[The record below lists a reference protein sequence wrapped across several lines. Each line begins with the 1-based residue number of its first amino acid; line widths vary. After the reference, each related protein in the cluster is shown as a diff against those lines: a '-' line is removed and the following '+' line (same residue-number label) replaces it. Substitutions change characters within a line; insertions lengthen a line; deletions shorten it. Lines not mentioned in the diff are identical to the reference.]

1 MSNIVCSIDCAH
13 QKEGICRLDRV
24 SSVSCASG
32 ICPHFKSID
41 KDLNDSC
48 IESLSDSTNSDDLD

>member
-1 MSNIVCSIDCAH
+1 MNIIYTLIFGFYFLIS
-13 QKEGICRLDRV
+13 KNKKSYFSFMPNKLR
-24 SSVSCASG
+24 
-32 ICPHFKSID
+32 KSID